1 MSKKTIK
8 SGVKM
13 LAIIEGLKD
22 LEGARVTELA
32 DHLGMTKATVHH
44 HLSTLEQE
52 EYVVKENKTYYTG
65 LRFLELGERARDRLK
80 IHKVA
85 QPEIEKLAAKTGE
98 LANVAVEEHGWA
110 VYLYRA
116 RGEDAVHLDTY
127 TGKRVLPHCTG
138 LGKAMIAQ
146 YDEERVDGIIERFGL
161 PANTEH
167 TITNRDQLFE
177 ELEEVRRTGIA
188 FDREE
193 AFSGLRC
200 VAAPIVDDSGNAVGA
215 ISVSGPTSRMKGERF
230 KEEIPEIIDRAAN
243 VIELNITYS

>member
-13 LAIIEGLKD
+13 LSIIEGLKE
-22 LEGARVTELA
+22 LEGARITELA
-32 DHLGMTKATVHH
+32 DHLDMTKATVHH

-80 IHKVA
+80 IQKVA
-85 QPEIEKLAAKTGE
+85 QPEIEKLATETGE
-98 LANVAVEEHGWA
+98 LANVAVEEHGWV

-127 TGKRVLPHCTG
+127 TGKRVLPHCTA
-138 LGKAMIAQ
+138 LGKAMIAHF
-146 YDEERVDGIIERFGL
+146 DEQRVEEIISRFGL

-167 TITNRDQLFE
+167 TITDRDQLFQ
-177 ELEEVRRTGIA
+177 ELEEIRKSGIA

-200 VAAPIVDDSGNAVGA
+200 IAVPIVDNSGNAVGA

-230 KEEIPEIIDRAAN
+230 KKELPETIDRAAN